1 MEAKASPQGNN
12 PIGLAFLQGATVRH
26 GLTQAPSSL
35 IFVILYAMMAF
46 ERK

>member
-35 IFVILYAMMAF
+35 IFVILYAMMALG
-46 ERK
+46 RK